1 MSRTVFATAV
11 AGMLALVFTAVGSGG
26 PPTTG
31 VTATCA
37 IGGQSVVTGFKGNP
51 SRVDFFWSNRTDGFV
66 NNVGLFD
73 IGGKFGTV
81 ATQATPTTG
90 FLPGSTTPHTPWS
103 PDTLT
108 YSVLYKEAVAVTG
121 FVTCI

>member
-26 PPTTG
+26 PPTGG

-51 SRVDFFWSNRTDGFV
+51 SRIDFFWISRTDPFV
-66 NNVGLFD
+66 NDVGVSEV
-73 IGGKFGTV
+73 GGRFGTV
-81 ATQATPTTG
+81 VAQATPTTG
-90 FLPGSTTPHTPWS
+90 FLPGSTTVQSPWS
-103 PDTLT
+103 PDTLR
-108 YSVLYKEAVAVTG
+108 YSVLYKEAVAATG
-121 FVTCI
+121 TVTCN

>member
-26 PPTTG
+26 PPTGG
-31 VTATCA
+31 VTASCA
-37 IGGQSVVTGFKGNP
+37 GGGQSVVTGFKGNP
-51 SRVDFFWSNRTDGFV
+51 SRVDFFWTSRADSFV
-66 NNVGLFD
+66 NDVGVSQV
-73 IGGKFGTV
+73 GGKFGAV
-81 ATQATPTTG
+81 ATQATPTVG
-90 FLPGSTTPHTPWS
+90 FLPGSATLHAPWS

-121 FVTCI
+121 TVACT

>member
-26 PPTTG
+26 PPTGG

-51 SRVDFFWSNRTDGFV
+51 SRVDFFWSTRADGV
-66 NNVGLFD
+66 RNDVGVSEV
-73 IGGKFGTV
+73 GGKFGAV
-81 ATQATPTTG
+81 AAHATPTVG
-90 FLPGSTTPHTPWS
+90 FPPGSTTAKDPWS

-108 YSVLYKEAVAVTG
+108 YSVLYKGAVAVTG
-121 FVTCI
+121 AVACI